1 MKSVLA
7 NLAAGRDLDPVQME
21 AAVGSIMDGAA
32 TDAQIGAFLA
42 ALHLKGET
50 VDELTAAVKA
60 LRSRAVRVQVDGPLL
75 DIVGTGGDGLGTFN
89 ISTAAAFVAAA
100 GGARVA
106 KHGNRAASG
115 KAGAADVLEALG
127 ARIDVSPDAAAG
139 ILERTGFCFLFAPTY
154 HPAVKNVVGPR
165 RELGF
170 RTIFNLTGPLSNP
183 AGATRQVIGLFGPE
197 WLEPVALALLELGA
211 EHVLIVHGADGSDE
225 ISTTG
230 PTRAIEV
237 SEGRIVRFEIQP
249 GDFGIAVSSLGDVLG
264 GDAECNAK
272 ILRDVLGG
280 EKGAAADAVAMNAG
294 AGLYVAARAESLAA
308 GVADARRVLAS
319 GDALAVLD
327 DFVAATKE
335 RDA

>member
-7 NLAAGRDLDPVQME
+7 NLADGRDLDPVQME
-21 AAVGSIMDGAA
+21 AAVGNIMDGAA
-32 TDAQIGAFLA
+32 TEAQIGAFLA
-42 ALHLKGET
+42 ALRLKGET
-50 VDELTAAVKA
+50 VDELIAAVKA
-60 LRSRAVRVQVDGPLL
+60 LRARAVRLEADGPLL

-127 ARIDVSPDAAAG
+127 AKIDVSPDTAAG

-183 AGATRQVIGLFGPE
+183 AGATRQVIGLFGAE
-197 WLEPVALALLELGA
+197 WLEPVARALLELEA
-211 EHVLIVHGADGSDE
+211 EHVLVVHGDDGSDE

-237 SEGRIVRFEIQP
+237 VDGRVERFEIEP
-249 GDFGIAVSSLGDVLG
+249 GDFGISVSSLGDVLG
-264 GDAECNAK
+264 GDAERNAK
-272 ILRDVLGG
+272 ILRDVLAGD
-280 EKGAAADAVAMNAG
+280 KGAAADAVAMNAG
-294 AGLYVAARAESLAA
+294 AGLFVAGRAESLAA
-308 GVADARRVLAS
+308 GVADARRILAT
-319 GDALAVLD
+319 GDALPVLD
-327 DFVAATKE
+327 EFVAATQE
-335 RDA
+335 AGA